1 MMNIPHL
8 FVQLEDIPDE
18 ILMIIFKKM
27 KRALALYSLMGIN
40 RRLNRILRDPTF
52 VSHLTLMTCSSDG
65 FIYPMYKKS
74 IDRFCLHILPE
85 IHWNIKWLNL
95 EVSSM
100 ERLLLA
106 VEYPRIEGFGLYNII
121 EYEHTVFF
129 TGKLF

>member
-1 MMNIPHL
+1 MNIPHL